1 MTGLPGILRGRA
13 VDRRFGSGAEPQL
26 GAGAAAK
33 GNQAGAAVADDD
45 FSVHVPLYLA
55 VQHRAHGAGQA
66 QRGRAQVLSKVGT
79 PRNGRSASRARRPS
93 RVRPPVPRPSWRP
106 GSGQVFPQS
115 ADRVDVGITRGDPL
129 QGLAHGLAGRDLAI
143 GDGRGQ
149 PGRVE
154 EEGSWRSA
162 VPMLAML
169 QISTA
174 DCRKHEDI
182 HCMAGQQAA
191 PAGRLGITPGGVAP
205 PPQRNR
211 RRPPPR
217 RRPGRPHPDRT
228 ARPAPD
234 ARRPRA
240 RLRRSS
246 GCAAWRACAPRSGR
260 SCCWRCPASS

>member
-1 MTGLPGILRGRA
+1 MALGRPARPCPGPEQGRHA
-13 VDRRFGSGAEPQL
+13 QERTLGQQGA
-26 GAGAAAK
+26 
-33 GNQAGAAVADDD
+33 
-45 FSVHVPLYLA
+45 
-55 VQHRAHGAGQA
+55 
-66 QRGRAQVLSKVGT
+66 
-79 PRNGRSASRARRPS
+79 
-93 RVRPPVPRPSWRP
+93 PPVPRQAASSSSVLAARLR
-106 GSGQVFPQS
+106 QVFPQS

-211 RRPPPR
+211 RRPPPGVARVVRILTGLPPSTR
-217 RRPGRPHPDRT
+217 RASASG
-228 ARPAPD
+228 
-234 ARRPRA
+234 